1 MRLAVL
7 VSLLFFVTVT
17 AAQEF
22 RVPGVDDK
30 RANKWDFSFNILSTE
45 SDTLSGQ
52 NGSGLDIKSETGWG
66 FGIAYNLN
74 AHLALGFDF
83 SYVEPSYTATVIYPD
98 EPEPTQIS
106 TKMTISTGQFKGIWN
121 FVDGPLTPY
130 ADLGLGWTYLDSNVA
145 SSPPVTGCWWDP
157 FWGYV
162 CRTFADTYSDT
173 SFSFGGGLGVRW
185 EVTPRFFL
193 RGSYNLLRV
202 DVSGASDDINLNSW
216 RIDIGTSY

>member
-1 MRLAVL
+1 MRLLTL
-7 VSLLFFVTVT
+7 VSLLLLATVAT
-17 AAQEF
+17 AQEF
-22 RVPGVDDK
+22 RVPGIDDN

-66 FGIAYNLN
+66 FGIGYNLN

-83 SYVEPSYTATVIYPD
+83 SYVEPKYTATVVYED
-98 EPEPTQIS
+98 EPTQTIS
-106 TKMTISTGQFKGIWN
+106 HKLTISTGQFKGLWN

-130 ADLGLGWTYLDSNVA
+130 AGLGLGWTYLDSNVA

-157 FWGYV
+157 LLGYI
-162 CRTFADTYSDT
+162 CATFAETYSDT
-173 SFSFGGGLGVRW
+173 SFSYGGEVGVRW

-193 RGSYNLLRV
+193 RGSYNLLRI
-202 DVSGASDDINLNSW
+202 DVSGSSDDINLNSW

>member
-1 MRLAVL
+1 MRLLTL
-7 VSLLFFVTVT
+7 VSLLLLATVAT
-17 AAQEF
+17 AQEF
-22 RVPGVDDK
+22 RVPGIDDN

-66 FGIAYNLN
+66 FGIGYNLN

-83 SYVEPSYTATVIYPD
+83 SYVEPNYTATVVYED
-98 EPEPTQIS
+98 EPTQTIS
-106 TKMTISTGQFKGIWN
+106 HKLTISTGQFKGLWN

-130 ADLGLGWTYLDSNVA
+130 AGLGLGWTYLDSNVA

-157 FWGYV
+157 LLGYI
-162 CRTFADTYSDT
+162 CATFAETYSDT
-173 SFSFGGGLGVRW
+173 SFSYGGEVGVRW

-193 RGSYNLLRV
+193 RGSYNLLRI
-202 DVSGASDDINLNSW
+202 DVSGSSDDINLNSW

>member
-1 MRLAVL
+1 MRLIAL
-7 VSLLFFVTVT
+7 ISLFLIAGTA

-22 RVPGVDDK
+22 RVPGIDDT

-52 NGSGLDIKSETGWG
+52 NGSGLDIKGETGWG
-66 FGIAYNLN
+66 FGVGYNLN

-83 SYVEPSYTATVIYPD
+83 SFVEPKYTATVVYED
-98 EPEPTQIS
+98 EPTQTIS
-106 TKMTISTGQFKGIWN
+106 HRMSISTGQFKGIWN

-130 ADLGLGWTYLDSNVA
+130 ADLGLGWTYVDSNVA

-157 FWGYV
+157 LLGYI

-173 SFSFGGGLGVRW
+173 NFSYGGGLGVRW
-185 EVTPRFFL
+185 ELTPRFFL
-193 RGSYNLLRV
+193 RGSYNLLRI
-202 DVSGASDDINLNSW
+202 DLGSSSDEINLNSW